1 LIEVH
6 HYRFF
11 IMVSV
16 SVNRILIVLL
26 SISTA
31 SIAQVPD
38 DLPID
43 DATRQYLESLSPEK
57 LNAILEIYQQ
67 ALVGQFPASPEVIEA
82 QELYWSYNRS
92 PPFYPTR

>member
-1 LIEVH
+1 
-6 HYRFF
+6 
-11 IMVSV
+11 MVSV

-67 ALVGQFPASPEVIEA
+67 ALVGQSPASPEVIEA

-92 PPFYPTR
+92 PSFYPTR